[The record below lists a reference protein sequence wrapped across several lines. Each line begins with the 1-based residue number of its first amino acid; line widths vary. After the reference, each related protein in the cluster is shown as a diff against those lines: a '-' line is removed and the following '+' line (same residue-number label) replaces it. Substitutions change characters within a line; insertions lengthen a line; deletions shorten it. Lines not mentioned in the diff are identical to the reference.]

1 MFNLIPPQYTLAVKV
16 ALVALLLTLTYFKG
30 RSDVQVK
37 WDLANEQTA
46 KQIAELQAKQA
57 EVTTKVVTEYI
68 TKVQTVKQKGDTI
81 VKYVDRYITQEQDSN
96 CVIGNNVVSL
106 HDAAAENRIPTTAEV
121 TDARASEVK
130 ISELTKAVTDNYGT
144 CNQIREQVIGLQ
156 NWIREQHATQ

>member
-1 MFNLIPPQYTLAVKV
+1 MTLVQIKYLIIG
-16 ALVALLLTLTYFKG
+16 LLIITVISTAYFKG

-121 TDARASEVK
+121 TDAGASEVK